1 MVNNTKRQRE
11 QSWFTPLFVTKV
23 EEIPNQTNFPTMINE
38 MPYYSVQKI
47 ELYTMQ
53 MMGEELSGLGI
64 KELGNLENR
73 QEMSLKDV
81 HMKKDQIVIDE
92 LKELHQKGSLFHQQN
107 VELNRKINFIRKENE
122 KLQKVYKR
130 HSVYFRICIVKN
142 PRHRQAKQ
150 RERQLEAKNVI
161 C

>member
-1 MVNNTKRQRE
+1 
-11 QSWFTPLFVTKV
+11 
-23 EEIPNQTNFPTMINE
+23 
-38 MPYYSVQKI
+38 
-47 ELYTMQ
+47 

-73 QEMSLKDV
+73 LEMNLKDV
-81 HMKKDQIVIDE
+81 HMKKDQILIDE
-92 LKELHQKGSLFHQQN
+92 LKELHQKGSLFHQEN

-130 HSVYFRICIVKN
+130 HFVYFRICIVKN
-142 PRHRQAKQ
+142 PRHRPAKQ